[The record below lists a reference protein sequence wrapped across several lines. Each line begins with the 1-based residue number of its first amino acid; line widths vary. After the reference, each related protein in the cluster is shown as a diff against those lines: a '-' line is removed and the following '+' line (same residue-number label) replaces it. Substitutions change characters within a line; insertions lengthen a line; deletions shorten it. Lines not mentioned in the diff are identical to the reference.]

1 MNQFNI
7 MRVRRVRIKPREDD
21 DEWTKIII
29 QHEDINGNEQET
41 TIAMFD
47 ADKKPDII
55 VGYRVL
61 DVQALMKK

>member
-7 MRVRRVRIKPREDD
+7 MRVRRARIVPRDDD

>member
-7 MRVRRVRIKPREDD
+7 MRVRRARIVPRDDD

-41 TIAMFD
+41 TIVMFD
-47 ADKKPDII
+47 TDKKPDII